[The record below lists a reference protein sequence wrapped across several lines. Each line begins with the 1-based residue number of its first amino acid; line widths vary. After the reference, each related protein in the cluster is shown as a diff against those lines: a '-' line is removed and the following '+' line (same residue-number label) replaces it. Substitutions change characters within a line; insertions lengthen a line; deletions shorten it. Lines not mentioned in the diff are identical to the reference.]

1 MVAVAQLVRALDC
14 GSGGRAF
21 EPRLPPQFNKGAEKL
36 KSNFSALFFCAR
48 IIPADS
54 LFRYK
59 KVKKSE
65 DFSYTYAHSPKIS
78 KILPASSQAGLI
90 YKNHMRKNQSYSAT

>member
-36 KSNFSALFFCAR
+36 KSNFSAFFLR
-48 IIPADS
+48 ILLVITSNIRSAYS
-54 LFRYK
+54 SAF
-59 KVKKSE
+59 
-65 DFSYTYAHSPKIS
+65 FT
-78 KILPASSQAGLI
+78 ILPKLS
-90 YKNHMRKNQSYSAT
+90 

>member
-36 KSNFSALFFCAR
+36 KSNFSAFFGS
-48 IIPADS
+48 IP
-54 LFRYK
+54 
-59 KVKKSE
+59 KVVE
-65 DFSYTYAHSPKIS
+65 
-78 KILPASSQAGLI
+78 
-90 YKNHMRKNQSYSAT
+90 